1 MKEQRDPQADAEVA
15 LAILQDA
22 MERMMEFMTPVE
34 AIEHVTQFG
43 IVSALHLVGYEGM
56 REMIMRAATDGLRGQ
71 LAARLM
77 GPS

>member
-1 MKEQRDPQADAEVA
+1 MSNQRDPQADAEVA
-15 LAILQDA
+15 MAIMQEAL
-22 MERMMEFMTPVE
+22 ERLTGFMTPVE
-34 AIEHVTQFG
+34 AIEHITQFG
-43 IVSALHLVGYEGM
+43 IVSALHVAGYEGM

>member
-1 MKEQRDPQADAEVA
+1 MKQERNPQADAEVA
-15 LAILQDA
+15 LAILQEA
-22 MERMMEFMTPVE
+22 LERLTAFMTPVE

-43 IVSALHLVGYEGM
+43 IVSALHLTGYEGM